1 MSAFY
6 RSLFLLPRPFWVLAG
21 ATFVNRFGVF
31 VWPFLTLFIT
41 RNGNTAAQAGWA
53 VAAYSA
59 GSFAAAWLGGWMADR
74 LGRNVTMGVS
84 ALGSA
89 VCMMAMSQ
97 ATDWQTLALLS
108 FITGVVAECGNPAGS
123 ALVQDI
129 VPVEQRVIA
138 FAVLRF
144 AVNLGWSLGPICAGV
159 LAEHSFFW
167 LFTVDAITSAF
178 FGIVAWRCL
187 PRGNRTEAH
196 LAGWGVAWKSI
207 RVNRAFLALFAAC
220 ICGSWSFR
228 QTATTF
234 MLHLERSGH
243 SMSWSGI
250 ILAINGIMIV
260 TLEIALTVTTRRL
273 SAPVMLAIGY
283 TMMGGAFLVL
293 LGACPLWIFVLS
305 IVIFTVGE
313 MFAFSRQQAYAASLA
328 PDEMRGRYSGFLS
341 FAWAIGGIGSSVLGL
356 RVYDASPAS
365 VWITSA
371 VLGVI
376 AAIFVLGI
384 RERAE

>member
-1 MSAFY
+1 
-6 RSLFLLPRPFWVLAG
+6 
-21 ATFVNRFGVF
+21 
-31 VWPFLTLFIT
+31 
-41 RNGNTAAQAGWA
+41 
-53 VAAYSA
+53 
-59 GSFAAAWLGGWMADR
+59 
-74 LGRNVTMGVS
+74 
-84 ALGSA
+84 
-89 VCMMAMSQ
+89 
-97 ATDWQTLALLS
+97 
-108 FITGVVAECGNPAGS
+108 
-123 ALVQDI
+123 
-129 VPVEQRVIA
+129 
-138 FAVLRF
+138 
-144 AVNLGWSLGPICAGV
+144 
-159 LAEHSFFW
+159 
-167 LFTVDAITSAF
+167 VDAITSAF